1 MNTYPGNSHKS
12 KDVKRTA
19 PTDEK
24 KIQKRVSKPAKTK
37 KKGELRKIAE
47 EFIVDDVK
55 NIKTYVITDVLIPT
69 IKDTIWDILTNTL
82 DMFLFNGTKDHR
94 KRGKSS
100 PKISYRDYYD
110 SKNDRGR
117 NYEIRDRFDY
127 DDLEFDSRGEA
138 DAVLT
143 GMLETIDQY
152 GVVSVA
158 DMYDMA
164 DVTAPYTGNRYG
176 WTSLRNAEVVRVRN
190 AYIIKL
196 PKAKPI
202 GKRKEKICTNQKT
215 RK

>member
-1 MNTYPGNSHKS
+1 MSGYPGNSHKS
-12 KDVKRTA
+12 KDEKSTK
-19 PTDEK
+19 PTGEK

-37 KKGELRKIAE
+37 KKGELRKFAE

-55 NIKTYVITDVLIPT
+55 NIKTYVVTDVLIPT

-82 DMFLFNGTKDHR
+82 DMFLFNGSKEHR
-94 KRGKSS
+94 RRGKSA

-117 NYEIRDRFDY
+117 KYEVRDRFDY

-143 GMLETIDQY
+143 GMLETIDTY
-152 GVVSVA
+152 GVVSVS

-176 WTSLRNAEVVRVRN
+176 WTSLRNAEVVRVRGN

-202 GKRKEKICTNQKT
+202 G
-215 RK
+215 

>member
-94 KRGKSS
+94 KHGKSS

-127 DDLEFDSRGEA
+127 DELEFDSRGEA

-202 GKRKEKICTNQKT
+202 G
-215 RK
+215 

>member
-82 DMFLFNGTKDHR
+82 DMFLFKGTKDHR

-202 GKRKEKICTNQKT
+202 G
-215 RK
+215 

>member
-1 MNTYPGNSHKS
+1 MDTYPGNSHKS

-94 KRGKSS
+94 KHGKSS

-202 GKRKEKICTNQKT
+202 G
-215 RK
+215 

>member
-1 MNTYPGNSHKS
+1 MSTYPGNSHKS

-202 GKRKEKICTNQKT
+202 G
-215 RK
+215 

>member
-1 MNTYPGNSHKS
+1 MANYPGNSHKS
-12 KDVKRTA
+12 KDENTKPA
-19 PTDEK
+19 GEK
-24 KIQKRVSKPAKTK
+24 QIKKLVTKPAKTK
-37 KKGELRKIAE
+37 KKGELRKFAE

-55 NIKTYVITDVLIPT
+55 NIKSYVLTDVLIPT
-69 IKDTIWDILTNTL
+69 IKDTIWDIFTNTL
-82 DMFLFNGTKDHR
+82 DMFLFNGSKDHR
-94 KRGKSS
+94 KSRKAS

-117 NYEIRDRFDY
+117 KYDVRERFDF

-143 GMLETIDQY
+143 GMLETIDNY
-152 GVVSVA
+152 GVVTVS

-202 GKRKEKICTNQKT
+202 G
-215 RK
+215 

>member
-12 KDVKRTA
+12 KDVKKTA

-94 KRGKSS
+94 KHGKSS

-190 AYIIKL
+190 TYIIKL

-202 GKRKEKICTNQKT
+202 G
-215 RK
+215 

>member
-12 KDVKRTA
+12 KDVKKTA

-94 KRGKSS
+94 KHGKSS

-202 GKRKEKICTNQKT
+202 G
-215 RK
+215 

>member
-1 MNTYPGNSHKS
+1 MSTYPGNSHKS
-12 KDVKRTA
+12 KDVKKTA

-127 DDLEFDSRGEA
+127 DELEFDSRGEA

-202 GKRKEKICTNQKT
+202 G
-215 RK
+215 

>member
-1 MNTYPGNSHKS
+1 MANYPGNSHKS
-12 KDVKRTA
+12 KDENTKPA
-19 PTDEK
+19 GEK
-24 KIQKRVSKPAKTK
+24 QIKKLVTKPAKTK
-37 KKGELRKIAE
+37 KKGELRKFAE

-55 NIKTYVITDVLIPT
+55 NIKSYVLTDVLIPT
-69 IKDTIWDILTNTL
+69 IKDTIWDIITNTL
-82 DMFLFNGTKDHR
+82 DMFLFDGSKDHR
-94 KRGKSS
+94 KSRKAS

-117 NYEIRDRFDY
+117 KYDVRERFDF

-143 GMLETIDQY
+143 GMLETIDNY
-152 GVVSVA
+152 GVVTVS

-202 GKRKEKICTNQKT
+202 G
-215 RK
+215 

>member
-12 KDVKRTA
+12 KDVKKTA
-19 PTDEK
+19 PTVEK

-202 GKRKEKICTNQKT
+202 G
-215 RK
+215 